1 MTLSELTELLKCPAC
16 EGALE
21 DHIDENG
28 GLDCPKCRL
37 RYVLEGDILNMMPA
51 QALELEE
58 K

>member
-1 MTLSELTELLKCPAC
+1 MKPGELIQILKCPVC

-21 DHIDENG
+21 DRLEEHG
-28 GLDCPKCRL
+28 GYDCAECRL
-37 RYVLEGDILNMMPA
+37 RYVLEGDILNMLPA